1 MLHTGKEVVEKY
13 STDKAKITENT
24 VRRWANN
31 GLKHI
36 RGRNGEYL
44 YKYEWIDEYIELEA
58 EKNIQRK
65 FIEENLAKTKTKRKE
80 TILKC
85 NFKEA
90 KIV

>member
-1 MLHTGKEVVEKY
+1 MLHTGKEIVEKY
-13 STDKAKITENT
+13 STEKAKITENT

-44 YKYEWIDEYIELEA
+44 YKYEWVDEYIELEA
-58 EKNIQRK
+58 EKTIQKQIMEDSLVKKNKR
-65 FIEENLAKTKTKRKE
+65 RKE